1 MFLLPTTTSALNCFK
16 PGGLFINTGFVYQHC
31 VSVYRAF
38 SVLSLLDLLV
48 VFYVYIKPKK
58 FLIQILVDMEAM
70 QDHAKAWTT
79 RVRKALSFAE
89 RGFSGSG
96 PIKPNVRIQSSY

>member
-1 MFLLPTTTSALNCFK
+1 MEYAALLRMPVFPCKYKCCYYKLRGPIFAT
-16 PGGLFINTGFVYQHC
+16 FITCNLRGPEGC
-31 VSVYRAF
+31 EGIDCISN
-38 SVLSLLDLLV
+38 
-48 VFYVYIKPKK
+48 PKN

-79 RVRKALSFAE
+79 RVRSALSFPE

-96 PIKPNVRIQSSY
+96 PIKPDVRIQNSY

>member
-1 MFLLPTTTSALNCFK
+1 MIKL
-16 PGGLFINTGFVYQHC
+16 
-31 VSVYRAF
+31 
-38 SVLSLLDLLV
+38 
-48 VFYVYIKPKK
+48 YIKPKT

-70 QDHAKAWTT
+70 QDHAQAWTT
-79 RVRKALSFAE
+79 RVRRTLSFPE